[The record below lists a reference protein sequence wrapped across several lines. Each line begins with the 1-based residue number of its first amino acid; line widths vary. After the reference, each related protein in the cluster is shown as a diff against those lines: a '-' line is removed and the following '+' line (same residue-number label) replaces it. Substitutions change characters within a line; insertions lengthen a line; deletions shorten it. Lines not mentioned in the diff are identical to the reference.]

1 MTVTFADISP
11 LLHRRPG
18 TMPILSRLPSAI
30 FEKGRNCGEYQLWAN
45 SQRGLITDAAPTLFP
60 GLGCDHH
67 VLPKSAILPGP
78 DRVLTALTGGSC
90 EPAGG
95 VSITNYKLEM
105 VTRCSSRLRT
115 MVRLTRSAPGC
126 SKARSRDVASVTS
139 VEPARTITSPARN
152 EESPSR

>member
-18 TMPILSRLPSAI
+18 TVPVLSRPPSAI
-30 FEKGRNCGEYQLWAN
+30 FEKDGKCGEYQLRAN
-45 SQRGLITDAAPTLFP
+45 SQRGLITDATPALFP
-60 GLGCDHH
+60 AWA
-67 VLPKSAILPGP
+67 AIITRFQNRRSCPP
-78 DRVLTALTGGSC
+78 WIALTALTASSESVGCVG
-90 EPAGG
+90 
-95 VSITNYKLEM
+95 IINYKLEM

-126 SKARSRDVASVTS
+126 SRARSKDVTSVTS

>member
-18 TMPILSRLPSAI
+18 TVPVLSRPPPAI
-30 FEKGRNCGEYQLWAN
+30 FEKGGKCGEYQLWAN
-45 SQRGLITDAAPTLFP
+45 SQRGLIKDATPALFP

-67 VLPKSAILPGP
+67 ALPKSAILPAL
-78 DRVLTALTGGSC
+78 DRVLTALTASSESVGCVGN
-90 EPAGG
+90 
-95 VSITNYKLEM
+95 INYKLEM